1 MNPRRLLYAALLAAL
16 CLPPA
21 ALADDDHHHHHADP
35 AMVAARQKFFGA
47 ENVDSRTGE
56 VSPDKVV
63 FSWTT
68 NASIA
73 ASFLG
78 DVVLLDTYIH
88 RLELQPEGAD
98 TRRTPI
104 NIQDLVDLHPKA
116 IFLGHG
122 HGDHADNA
130 AYIAKWL
137 NIPIYST
144 PETCAVMQSDVA
156 RMFADP
162 NTANGGVKIIPNGDP
177 VNCIPIVTAGSVPG
191 TEVVH
196 VTALEPK
203 ACIIA
208 FKHIHS
214 GTVPRDPD
222 YVFVPIGG
230 GPADLLNTSDPR
242 EPDLYPRGTCLTPVS
257 STVAESTCLAS
268 LNASGDGAAL
278 TTPVAGQM
286 NLETNGFGNI
296 PGYSGGSISMFYDFV
311 LRGHQNFSVVWHNTT
326 GPLKEGVGSDPG
338 LPSPAVGAHL
348 FSIMDS
354 LPATNVEIGAILSI
368 GYPNNGVRDEVLY
381 QQHIKPQVFFPLHV
395 TDVAAISSS
404 LEYKKTYLLFLNAN
418 NIPVQPEARWWVDPD
433 DFLRPQVFDPDQ
445 ARWAIR
451 GKADV
456 VEQFC
461 GSDQGRH

>member
-1 MNPRRLLYAALLAAL
+1 MNPRRMLFAALLLAL
-16 CLPPA
+16 CLPT
-21 ALADDDHHHHHADP
+21 LATANDGDHDRDDHHHRADP

-47 ENVDSRTGE
+47 ENVNSKTGQ
-56 VSPDKVV
+56 VSQDKVI
-63 FSWTT
+63 FSWIT
-68 NASIA
+68 NASLA
-73 ASFLG
+73 VSLLG

-88 RLELQPEGAD
+88 RLELAPAGAD

-104 NIQDLVDLHPKA
+104 NYQDLVNLHPKA

-144 PETCAVMQSDVA
+144 PETCDVMQADVA

-177 VNCIPIVTAGSVPG
+177 VTCIPVVSRGSVPG
-191 TEVVH
+191 TEVTH
-196 VTALEPK
+196 VTGLEPT
-203 ACIIA
+203 ACVIA

-214 GTVPRDPD
+214 GTVPKDPD
-222 YVFVPIGG
+222 FVFVPIGG
-230 GPADLLNTSDPR
+230 GPADLLNTSDSR
-242 EPDLYPRGTCLTPVS
+242 EPDLYPRGTCVTPVS
-257 STVAESTCLAS
+257 SSVAQSTCLAN
-268 LNASGDGAAL
+268 LASPTAL
-278 TTPVAGQM
+278 TTPVAGQV
-286 NLETNGFGNI
+286 NLETTGFGSI
-296 PGYSGGSISMFYDFV
+296 PGSPGGAISILYDFV
-311 LRGHQNFSVVWHNTT
+311 LRGHHNFSLVWHNTT
-326 GPLKEGVGSDPG
+326 GPLKEGVGTDPG

-354 LPATNVEIGAILSI
+354 LPRTNVEIGAILSI
-368 GYPNNGVRDEVLY
+368 GYPNNGVRDEILY
-381 QQHIKPQVFFPLHV
+381 QQHIQPQVYYPLHM

-404 LEYKKTYLLFLNAN
+404 LEFKKTYLLALEAN
-418 NIPVQPEARWWVDPD
+418 DIPVRPEARWWVDPD
-433 DFLRPQVFDPDQ
+433 DFLRPQVFDPEQ
-445 ARWAIR
+445 ARWAIK

-461 GSDQGRH
+461 GDDPH